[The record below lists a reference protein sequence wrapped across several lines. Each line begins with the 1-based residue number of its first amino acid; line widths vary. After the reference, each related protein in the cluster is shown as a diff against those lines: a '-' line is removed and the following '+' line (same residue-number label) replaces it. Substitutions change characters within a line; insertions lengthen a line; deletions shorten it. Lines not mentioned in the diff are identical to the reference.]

1 MFDIHFSL
9 GGLDLLVLV
18 GYLVGSIGLG
28 LWVGRGQRDL
38 ADYMLGG
45 RDLPWWAVLGS
56 IIATETS
63 TVTFLSVPGLAYF
76 GNFAFLQLSL
86 GYFLGRVLVVTLL
99 LPHYFRGEMFSAYE
113 VLSRRFGGAVRQVAS
128 LLFMVTRT
136 LADGLRI
143 FLTAIPVQIV
153 TGLDQATSV
162 IVVGVTSIA
171 YTCFGGIKS
180 VVWTDCLQFVT
191 YILAAGAAL
200 VMLVSGLPGGW
211 SELATFAI
219 EHDKLQMFDLSFDPT
234 EKYTLWAGVL
244 GGAFLSLAT
253 HGADQMMVQ
262 RYLCARNQRAAGRA
276 IIASG
281 IVVFVQFAL
290 FLLIGAALACFY
302 TRFPHDPPFVSQP
315 PPGDGDKVLAAFIVE
330 HLPPGLV
337 GLTLAAIFAA
347 AMSGSLNSS
356 ASALIHD
363 FYLPLRKTPLAP
375 AQELWMGRMVSVAF
389 GVAQI
394 AVGIA
399 GQWLTSSVINEVMAI
414 AGFTTGIILGV
425 FFLGILPVRASRQ
438 GALVGMVVGLAV
450 MTYIKF
456 GTPLAWPWYS
466 VVGSSTTFLTGWA
479 ASQVWGDALANGDIA
494 PLVSTAEGE

>member
-9 GGLDLLVLV
+9 GGLDLIVLV

-38 ADYMLGG
+38 SDYMLGG
-45 RDLPWWAVLGS
+45 RDLPAWALLGS

-76 GNFAFLQLSL
+76 GNFAFLQLPL
-86 GYFLGRVLVVTLL
+86 GYFLGRVLVVALL
-99 LPHYFRGEMFSAYE
+99 LPHYFRGEMYSAYE
-113 VLSRRFGGAVRQVAS
+113 VLSRRFGGEVRKVAS

-162 IVVGVTSIA
+162 VIVGLTSIA

-191 YILAAGAAL
+191 YIVAAGAAL
-200 VMLVSGLPGGW
+200 AMLVSGLPGGW
-211 SELATFAI
+211 NELTTFAT
-219 EHDKLQMFDLSFDPT
+219 EQNKLTMFDLSFDLT
-234 EKYTLWAGVL
+234 RNYTLWAGVI
-244 GGAFLSLAT
+244 GGAFLSLTT

-262 RYLCARNQRAAGRA
+262 RYLCARNQGAAAKA
-276 IIASG
+276 IVASG
-281 IVVFVQFAL
+281 IVVFLQFAL
-290 FLLIGAALACFY
+290 FLLIGVGLASFY
-302 TRFPHDPPFVSQP
+302 SRFPHEPAFVSQP

-356 ASALIHD
+356 AAALIHD

-375 AQELWMGRMVSVAF
+375 HEELRLGRGMSVLF

-394 AVGIA
+394 GVGIG
-399 GQWLTSSVINEVMAI
+399 GQWLTSSIINEVMAI

-438 GALVGMVVGLAV
+438 GALAGMVTGLAV

-466 VVGSSTTFLTGWA
+466 VVGSSTTFFTGWLASRVWCDEPAVEGDANAVA
-479 ASQVWGDALANGDIA
+479 AS
-494 PLVSTAEGE
+494 E